1 MNDNRLLLRAHLAS
15 IGFQG
20 DVFNESKQRA
30 FYFAEVFVDNNQVK
44 KLKKLKP
51 KSDRLS
57 WEWGQSNQI
66 VDLYRSF
73 KVKVPG
79 MDSFVG
85 SFEGRITELL
95 ENGEYIPP
103 RTYAATDPS
112 DPRLIVKD
120 LTEKRWHL
128 RPVGSIEEF
137 MKKVDSDVSRLNGV
151 DSAASRTFC
160 LLAPVLSGIV
170 SLMDN
175 VSQAAQETD
184 TQDQIIQDMA
194 STLREMLG
202 AANQVPNLP
211 MLPGMVD
218 VIERIG
224 RTSLDVASLIDEYTH
239 LSYAEG
245 NGMLIQTG
253 TYRAPGADSARG
265 ARSPGGLVLLRLF
278 DEAKEIDN
286 WLAPVHTSQ
295 NYNEAYGK
303 REEGT
308 CLWFIEEEEFG
319 FWLRTPG
326 SNPAYHF
333 SGQIIKAIQQLTPS
347 VALAYFFFDARD
359 GQTAQQLHMN
369 LIRSLISQLSHQSV
383 SGISSDIR
391 DLYQKVSPM
400 HPLDHELQDTLGK
413 ILKEF
418 CNVYIVLDALDEC
431 TDRDRT
437 LGWLEAL
444 LGHLDNNENLH
455 LAITSRTEP
464 DIQSVFGRLNHTI
477 VNMSTAANRD
487 IGQYIKTYIQAKE
500 FTKFDGET
508 RDHVLSGLMDRAEGS
523 FRYVALQIENLK
535 KCANKMEL
543 DKAINDLPWG
553 LDEVYARILHKCE
566 DRYIEDVKTFLQFL
580 AFSQEPLTLN
590 ALAETILFD
599 FPLGFK
605 GTLNLDKSY
614 LDPEDI
620 LQRCGGLI
628 LISYLLELDTLEVQ
642 FGHFNYLKPYA
653 LHTWAKHAILSG
665 LEKDQ
670 MFCLDWAV
678 SEGLE
683 TVVLYMLE
691 AGVDLDINGRECQNT
706 LLIASNHGFGL
717 LVSCLLQYGVNVNTR
732 YEDGTALQA
741 ACFQGHEQI
750 INILLK
756 HGADVNVQGGY
767 FGNALQAASSG
778 GHEQIVNILL
788 QHNADVNVQGG
799 FYRNALQAASS
810 GGHEQIVN
818 ILLKHGAYVNAQGGY
833 YGNALQAASFQGH
846 EQIFKILLQ
855 CGADVNDQRGEYGN
869 ALQAASSGGYEQIV
883 NILLK
888 YNVDVNAQGGH
899 YGSALQAASY
909 HGHEQIVNILLANGA
924 DVDFQDDS
932 YGSALQGASFQDHE
946 QIVNILLKYGADINA
961 QGGVYGNALQAASSE
976 GQEQIVNI
984 LLEHGANVNAQ
995 AGVYGN
1001 ALQAASSGGQEQIVN
1016 ILLKHGAYVN
1026 AQGGEHGNAL
1036 QGALGTYWGPYMHV
1050 AEILLDNNAD
1060 VTSLEYVDRVK
1071 NPELQQRLRIGFRL
1085 YQAKLSTSSAGS

>member
-66 VDLYRSF
+66 YFSPSSNLRVDLYRSF

-175 VSQAAQETD
+175 VSQAHPILSASWTVISSIYNAAQETD

-239 LSYAEG
+239 LSYAER
-245 NGMLIQTG
+245 LAQIL
-253 TYRAPGADSARG
+253 PGELGRRVDSCKQQCKA
-265 ARSPGGLVLLRLF
+265 VQKLLFQRVQIDTHTKVEKIDHKVDAEAQRQL
-278 DEAKEIDN
+278 AKEIDN

-326 SNPAYHF
+326 FIWVCGKGIELCFTKLSSNDFTAG
-333 SGQIIKAIQQLTPS
+333 SGKTILCGQIIKAIQQLTPS

-620 LQRCGGLI
+620 LQRCGGLVIEDYNGKSI
-628 LISYLLELDTLEVQ
+628 LY
-642 FGHFNYLKPYA
+642 
-653 LHTWAKHAILSG
+653 
-665 LEKDQ
+665 
-670 MFCLDWAV
+670 
-678 SEGLE
+678 
-683 TVVLYMLE
+683 
-691 AGVDLDINGRECQNT
+691 
-706 LLIASNHGFGL
+706 
-717 LVSCLLQYGVNVNTR
+717 
-732 YEDGTALQA
+732 
-741 ACFQGHEQI
+741 
-750 INILLK
+750 
-756 HGADVNVQGGY
+756 
-767 FGNALQAASSG
+767 
-778 GHEQIVNILL
+778 
-788 QHNADVNVQGG
+788 
-799 FYRNALQAASS
+799 
-810 GGHEQIVN
+810 
-818 ILLKHGAYVNAQGGY
+818 
-833 YGNALQAASFQGH
+833 
-846 EQIFKILLQ
+846 
-855 CGADVNDQRGEYGN
+855 
-869 ALQAASSGGYEQIV
+869 
-883 NILLK
+883 
-888 YNVDVNAQGGH
+888 
-899 YGSALQAASY
+899 
-909 HGHEQIVNILLANGA
+909 
-924 DVDFQDDS
+924 
-932 YGSALQGASFQDHE
+932 
-946 QIVNILLKYGADINA
+946 
-961 QGGVYGNALQAASSE
+961 
-976 GQEQIVNI
+976 
-984 LLEHGANVNAQ
+984 
-995 AGVYGN
+995 
-1001 ALQAASSGGQEQIVN
+1001 
-1016 ILLKHGAYVN
+1016 
-1026 AQGGEHGNAL
+1026 
-1036 QGALGTYWGPYMHV
+1036 
-1050 AEILLDNNAD
+1050 
-1060 VTSLEYVDRVK
+1060 
-1071 NPELQQRLRIGFRL
+1071 
-1085 YQAKLSTSSAGS
+1085 